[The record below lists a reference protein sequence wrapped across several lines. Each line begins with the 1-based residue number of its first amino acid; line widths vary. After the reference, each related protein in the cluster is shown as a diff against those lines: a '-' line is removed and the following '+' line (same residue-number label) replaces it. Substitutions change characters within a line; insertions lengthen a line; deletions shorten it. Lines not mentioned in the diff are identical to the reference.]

1 MHNHNIGSVSSG
13 TMRAEDLIPSFLW
26 ELQHQKPLRREHRKL
41 AREIAKRMDADYT
54 HDHEADGCKYMGLD
68 IWNCG
73 KNQDAEN
80 YYGTEDAE
88 YDLEALFDALNEY
101 APAYFYFGAHCGDG
115 SDFGYWLSEGFADD
129 FDGLKV
135 SDTSEVPRGYS
146 GEVLH
151 VNDHGNC
158 TLYAYSR
165 GRGREVWAIV

>member
-1 MHNHNIGSVSSG
+1 MRNHNIGSVSSG
-13 TMRAEDLIPSFLW
+13 TMRAEDLIPAFLS
-26 ELQHQKPLRREHRKL
+26 ELRSQKPLRREHRKL
-41 AREIAKRMDADYT
+41 VREITQRMDADYT
-54 HDHEADGCKYMGLD
+54 HDGCGL
-68 IWNCG
+68 WNCG
-73 KNQDAEN
+73 MNQDAEN
-80 YYGTEDAE
+80 YFGTEDAD
-88 YDLEALFDALNEY
+88 YDLESLFDALNEY